1 MDHEA
6 IHGPSMPPPMG
17 HNSQAVRVGNLLFI
31 AGQPG
36 IDLSGTVDPDTAR
49 AVPGGFEHVGI
60 EAILDDAGSGLE
72 HVVKTT
78 TFLTDLD
85 DGRQTAFTRSPS
97 RQTLRR
103 DPRLSSCSPGDTP
116 VHPLS
121 PRLPSSSV
129 TSPLTPTSTHFYR
142 VEPV

>member
-1 MDHEA
+1 MSETMDHEV

-17 HNSQAVRVGNLLFI
+17 HYSQAVRVGNLLFI

-36 IDLSGTVDPDTAR
+36 IDLSGSADPDTAR
-49 AVPGGFEHVGI
+49 AVPGGFEAEWRQAFRNL

-85 DGRQTAFTRSPS
+85 NGEAANRLHAEFFPTNPPARSSPVVV
-97 RQTLRR
+97 L
-103 DPRLSSCSPGDTP
+103 PRGLLLS
-116 VHPLS
+116 
-121 PRLPSSSV
+121 
-129 TSPLTPTSTHFYR
+129 
-142 VEPV
+142 VEAIAVVP

>member
-1 MDHEA
+1 MTEPMEHEV

-17 HNSQAVRVGNLLFI
+17 HYSQAVRVGNLLFI

-36 IDLSGTVDPDTAR
+36 IDLSVNPERAR
-49 AVPGGFEHVGI
+49 AVPGGFEAEWRQAFRNL

-85 DGRQTAFTRSPS
+85 NGESANRLYAEFFPTNPPARSSPVVI
-97 RQTLRR
+97 LPR
-103 DPRLSSCSPGDTP
+103 DLLVSIEAIAVIP
-116 VHPLS
+116 
-121 PRLPSSSV
+121 
-129 TSPLTPTSTHFYR
+129 
-142 VEPV
+142 